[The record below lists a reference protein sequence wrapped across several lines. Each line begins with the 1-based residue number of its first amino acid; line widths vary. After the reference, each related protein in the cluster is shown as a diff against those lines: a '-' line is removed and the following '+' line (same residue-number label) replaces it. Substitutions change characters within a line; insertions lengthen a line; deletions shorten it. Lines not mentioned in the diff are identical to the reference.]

1 MVVPLCFLLHI
12 SVFDEGHK
20 HVVKNNI
27 FSSIA
32 CNAPHMTVYCRPNKA
47 MIDVCHIEDKDWY
60 NTNTKTK
67 IRGLNVCFVEVGA
80 EMCVWNITWPHNSPL
95 TLLGSRG
102 LGLLLH
108 LLSWL
113 QQWQWCSVTQT
124 LEKTQFQQT
133 RKRIGSKMRY
143 QIPIVC
149 TLVCRA
155 SNSWGNIRHVSGAFT
170 SSCKCL
176 TCNTNNESSEGIS
189 KASDAWWCS
198 VMMLL
203 LLVLFFFCAL
213 VLARQNGVFADQH
226 VFAVI
231 SRYFLL
237 WQPFFRS
244 ATSTNDLYCE
254 TDIHKAPKC

>member
-1 MVVPLCFLLHI
+1 
-12 SVFDEGHK
+12 
-20 HVVKNNI
+20 
-27 FSSIA
+27 
-32 CNAPHMTVYCRPNKA
+32 
-47 MIDVCHIEDKDWY
+47 
-60 NTNTKTK
+60 
-67 IRGLNVCFVEVGA
+67 
-80 EMCVWNITWPHNSPL
+80 MCVKYYLAQQLPPWHFW
-95 TLLGSRG
+95 G
-102 LGLLLH
+102 LGALAFCFTFSVGCNNDSDAVSLKLLKK
-108 LLSWL
+108 LS
-113 QQWQWCSVTQT
+113 SSR
-124 LEKTQFQQT
+124 LENELAQRCDIK
-133 RKRIGSKMRY
+133 Y
-143 QIPIVC
+143 QSFVQK
-149 TLVCRA
+149 VCRA